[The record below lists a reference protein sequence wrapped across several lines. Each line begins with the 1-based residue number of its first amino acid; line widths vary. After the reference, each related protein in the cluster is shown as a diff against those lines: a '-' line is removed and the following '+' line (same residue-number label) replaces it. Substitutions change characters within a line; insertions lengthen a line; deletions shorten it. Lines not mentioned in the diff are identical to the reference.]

1 MIVVCVCVVCVVQWC
16 CCYRLHP
23 PLPLLLICC
32 SMIAGVAPPLPVKQR
47 RTQSVMSE
55 HSSLSRLDS
64 RDDTRGDVSPS
75 SALSQRHTISHSP
88 AELTAA
94 LDVVLTQ
101 LNQATAPEKPPL
113 NTVLRHTATT
123 VTDTAPEKPPL
134 NTVLSKHNHAAYTIV
149 PQKPPVNSVT
159 DATVKQP
166 ADMRVSSYD
175 NLSSA
180 EDSVDGRCH
189 VTVTPCNDSGGG
201 DVTSRYLMSSS
212 HEMSHYT
219 HTMCQQTTL
228 TSASSVSAS
237 TSNADAPPLPVKK
250 HSTFCCLVCLLCF
263 MKAWSLCALQCT
275 MNSCCLYQ
283 L

>member
-1 MIVVCVCVVCVVQWC
+1 
-16 CCYRLHP
+16 
-23 PLPLLLICC
+23 
-32 SMIAGVAPPLPVKQR
+32 MIAGVAPPLPVKQR

-101 LNQATAPEKPPL
+101 LNQA
-113 NTVLRHTATT
+113 
-123 VTDTAPEKPPL
+123 TAPEKPPL